1 MRLQSFR
8 LKDLTAETALLYSG
22 GELMSKIVKRLF
34 SVEDFYRMGEAGIFQ
49 PGERV
54 ELIRG
59 EIVVMSPIGPRHQ
72 AAVDRGNQ
80 AWVQLLSGRA
90 IVRPQGPAILDRFAA
105 PQPDFALL
113 RTREDFYAR
122 KHPGSNDIFLIIEVS
137 DSSFEYDSTVKLA
150 LYAILRI
157 QEYWIADLQHDRL
170 LVHLD
175 PQGDTYRTVRE
186 LHRGDSVAPR
196 LLPDCRIGVDVFLP

>member
-1 MRLQSFR
+1 MP
-8 LKDLTAETALLYSG
+8 ETALLYSG
-22 GELMSKIVKRLF
+22 REHMSKIVKRLF

-80 AWVQLLSGRA
+80 AWVRLLSGRA

-113 RTREDFYAR
+113 RPRADFYSR
-122 KHPGSNDIFLIIEVS
+122 KHPGSSDIFLIIEVS
-137 DSSFEYDSTVKLA
+137 DSSLEYDSTVKLA
-150 LYAILRI
+150 LYAILQI
-157 QEYWIADLQHDRL
+157 QEYWIVDLQHDRL

-175 PQGDTYRTVRE
+175 PQGDGYRTARE
-186 LHRGDSVAPR
+186 LHRGESIAPS
-196 LLPDCRIGVDVFLP
+196 LLPDCSIEVDTFLP